1 MSDLVIGIDPDTKS
15 TAVAVATK
23 HKLIAVGMI
32 RPQQKL
38 YGVAG
43 DSPAVAMARALQ
55 RQLPAFFT
63 LYGTISAVVVEGQQI
78 RHGASAPPA
87 DILQLALVAGA
98 CLGVCSPDLIPL
110 LVPLPHDWKGNTPK
124 PINQMRT
131 FRAFGLEAEQ
141 RSEYCVPLD
150 SPALQRVL
158 GYQDVTA
165 SDWKHLG
172 DAAGLALWGARR

>member
-23 HKLIAVGMI
+23 HKLLAVAVI
-32 RPQQKL
+32 KPSKL
-38 YGVAG
+38 DEN
-43 DSPAVAMARALQ
+43 DSPAVAMARALAL
-55 RQLPAFFT
+55 RLPEIIT
-63 LYGTISAVVVEGQQI
+63 DSCCCRIVIEGQQI
-78 RHGASAPPA
+78 RHGSSAPPA

-98 CLGVCSPDLIPL
+98 CVGVVAWARAGVEGSI

-131 FRAFGLEAEQ
+131 FRAFGLPAEQ

-150 SPALQRVL
+150 SPALQSVQ
-158 GYQDVTA
+158 GYQDVTI